1 MAAVSRSRRR
11 LLLAMALLGAA
22 CSRIPA
28 EVPPLSLD
36 GFLPSVRA
44 QVQKSYDD
52 VRAHPQ
58 DPDSN
63 GRLGM
68 ILHAYGQF
76 DSSAAFYS
84 RARALA
90 PREFRWAYY
99 LGTAQATGAKNS
111 EALASL
117 QAALALQ
124 PQSQPA
130 RLKLAEVLLALGRAR
145 ESQQL
150 YAAAAQQDP
159 QFAPAHYGI
168 GRALTAQ
175 GDTARAVEH
184 YRRACDLWPAYGAAH
199 YGLALAYQKLGQ
211 SEPAREH
218 MALYEKNQLSEPPSR
233 DDLLDAVQALND
245 TALSHLK
252 KGVSLEAAG
261 RLPEAAA
268 EHEQAVALDPKLV
281 QAHVNL
287 ISLYGRLGQVD
298 KAEQHYRAAVTL
310 DPNRAASHYDFG
322 VLLFEA
328 KKYRE
333 AGEAFRQTL
342 AVDPR
347 HPDAHN
353 NLGFLLESEGR
364 RDEAIRHF
372 RAALESRPNFR
383 LAHFHLGRL
392 LLQQGRT
399 AEAIRHLQQ
408 TLEPQDES
416 TPGYLY
422 ALGAAYARAGN
433 RAEALQYCRQARD
446 RAAALGQTQLL
457 ASIERDL
464 RTLEPG
470 VSP

>member
-1 MAAVSRSRRR
+1 MAAVSRFRRR
-11 LLLAMALLGAA
+11 LLLAVALLGAA
-22 CSRIPA
+22 CSRIPSQ
-28 EVPPLSLD
+28 VPPLTLD

-52 VRAHPQ
+52 VRLHPQ
-58 DPDSN
+58 DPDAN
-63 GRLGM
+63 GRLAM

-76 DSSAAFYS
+76 DSAAVFYG

-99 LGTAQATGAKNS
+99 LGTAQAAGAKNS
-111 EALASL
+111 EALATL
-117 QAALALQ
+117 QQALALQ

-145 ESQQL
+145 ESQLL
-150 YAAAAQQDP
+150 YEAAAQQDP
-159 QFAPAHYGI
+159 QFAAPHYGL

-175 GDTARAVEH
+175 GDTAAVEH
-184 YRRACDLWPAYGAAH
+184 YRRACELWPAYGAAH
-199 YGLALAYQKLGQ
+199 YALALAYQKSGQ
-211 SEPAREH
+211 SDLAREH

-268 EHEQAVALDPKLV
+268 EHEQALALDPQLV

-287 ISLYGRLGQVD
+287 IPLYGRLGQVD
-298 KAEQHYRAAVTL
+298 KAEQHYRAAVAL
-310 DPNRAASHYDFG
+310 EPNRAASHYDFG

-328 KKYRE
+328 KKYHE
-333 AGEAFRQTL
+333 AAEAFRRTL
-342 AVDPR
+342 AADPR

-353 NLGFLLESEGR
+353 NLGFLLEREGR
-364 RDEAIRHF
+364 RDEALRHF

-392 LLQQGRT
+392 LLQQGHT
-399 AEAIRHLQQ
+399 AEAIRHLEQ
-408 TLEPQDES
+408 TLQPQDES

-422 ALGAAYARAGN
+422 ALGAAHARAGN
-433 RAEALQYCRQARD
+433 RAQALQYCRQARD

-470 VSP
+470 ASP